1 MESMYNYAVLSNQ
14 LGDNDAALS
23 AYDECVKAQPGHI
36 DALLNSANIYLTRGD
51 HDTAKR
57 YVEIALSAH
66 PDSALAKVHVGCW
79 GVGGGVVGGDGRG
92 KGGAGGE
99 RDGRRAGQEES
110 GRGVLGGRVGR

>member
-1 MESMYNYAVLSNQ
+1 MESMYNYVVLSSQ

-23 AYDECVKAQPGHI
+23 AYDECVKAKPGHI

-66 PDSALAKVHVGCW
+66 PDSALAKVCRAHW
-79 GVGGGVVGGDGRG
+79 GVGV
-92 KGGAGGE
+92 
-99 RDGRRAGQEES
+99 
-110 GRGVLGGRVGR
+110 